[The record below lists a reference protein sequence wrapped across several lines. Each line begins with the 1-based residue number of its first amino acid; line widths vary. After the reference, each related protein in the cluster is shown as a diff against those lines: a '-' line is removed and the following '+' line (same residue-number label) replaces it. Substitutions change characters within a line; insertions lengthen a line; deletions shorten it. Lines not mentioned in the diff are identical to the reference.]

1 MKVTTTKF
9 WLVFSLLFCLFALIA
24 INRNKLLFAQEN
36 FPQGPPMTAETIKAG
51 EAVFF
56 EYCSGCHGRR
66 ADGRGPQSLNL
77 VPKPQN
83 LRNTQFVRYLT
94 NNRMYASISGGV
106 RGTAMQPFEMT
117 LSSEK
122 RWHVIHYLRSLTAD
136 DTLSIPNSLSYQP
149 VSDSAKNP
157 VQSNDVSIAEGT
169 KLFKNYCASCHG
181 ANADGTGILS
191 ANLVPMPRNLVAI
204 TSWGEKPFIDY
215 MADSRLYNSI
225 TNGVPGTS
233 MQPWI
238 GVMTDQ
244 QRWSIINF
252 LRETAKKEREK
263 TVKQ

>member
-1 MKVTTTKF
+1 MNTMKTKI
-9 WLVFSLLFCLFALIA
+9 WLAFTLLLALTA
-24 INRNKLLFAQEN
+24 LAVLNKNKLLYAQEN
-36 FPQGPPMTAETIKAG
+36 TTQGPPMTAESIKAG
-51 EAVFF
+51 ETIYF

-94 NNRMYASISGGV
+94 DNRMYASISGGV
-106 RGTAMQPFEMT
+106 RGTAMPPFEMT
-117 LSSEK
+117 ITPEK
-122 RWHVIHYLRSLTAD
+122 RWQVIHYIRSLTAD
-136 DTLSIPNSLSYQP
+136 DTLTISNALSYQP

-157 VQSNDVSIAEGT
+157 VSPDATSIAEGS
-169 KLFKNYCASCHG
+169 KLYKNFCASCHG
-181 ANADGTGILS
+181 TNADGSGVLA
-191 ANLVPMPRNLVAI
+191 ANLVPMPRNLVAV

-215 MADSRLYNSI
+215 MTDSRLYNSI

-238 GVMTDQ
+238 SVMTDA

-252 LRETAKKEREK
+252 LRETANKEREK
-263 TVKQ
+263 SPKQ